1 MLPQRLSLALLLSLS
16 VVGAAAAEPAGDAEP
31 TEEAPAASEAAGGA
45 DAPADAGPTPE
56 VETADAPA
64 PADADADLES
74 PITAD
79 ALPPTDP
86 PDDAFENPP
95 PAEFPP
101 KHSFYYT
108 NLTAVRLNPLGL
120 ENRFQVD
127 YRWRIY
133 DNTESVLKKGSFI
146 GFGVE
151 PLLNPAITRVSAVLT
166 LQPLAVLQ
174 LRAAYGVMSFFGTF
188 DYLQSYNTPTAE
200 HYTAEYES
208 TTDDRYAATGTQ
220 AQFAALLQAK
230 VGPIAIRNNLQAFRT
245 DINLRDNDGDGRKD
259 PVFYYIRDDIMIRG
273 HGWHLINDTDVL
285 YLSKFGLTAGLRAT
299 VVKPFYKTED
309 YLTGE
314 PLDDPN
320 GPTFRLGPLLGFT
333 FFDRPE
339 KRFNKPTILVISQW
353 WIKHRYRVSGSPELS
368 TDGTV
373 ERGSVGDSLPGM
385 PTLVLGFAFQGQ
397 LWGKN

>member
-1 MLPQRLSLALLLSLS
+1 MPSLRLPLALVLSTTFI
-16 VVGAAAAEPAGDAEP
+16 GTAAAEPAGDVDPSEEVPAAGADEAADAEP
-31 TEEAPAASEAAGGA
+31 AAENENDAAGS
-45 DAPADAGPTPE
+45 DAAEEDTE
-56 VETADAPA
+56 
-64 PADADADLES
+64 LES
-74 PITAD
+74 PIAAD

-95 PAEFPP
+95 PTEFPP
-101 KHSFYYT
+101 KHSIYYT
-108 NLTAVRLNPLGL
+108 NLTAARLNPLGL

-127 YRWRIY
+127 YRWRVY
-133 DNTESVLKKGSFI
+133 DNTDSALKKGSYI

-188 DYLQSYNTPTAE
+188 DFLQSYNTPTAE

-208 TTDDRYAATGTQ
+208 TTDQRYAETGTQ
-220 AQFAALLQAK
+220 AQLSALLQGK
-230 VGPIAIRNNLQAFRT
+230 VGPIAIRNNLQFFRT

-273 HGWHLINDTDVL
+273 HGWHMINDSDVL
-285 YLSKFGLTAGLRAT
+285 YLSKFGLTAGVRAT
-299 VVKPFYKTED
+299 VVKAFYKTED

-314 PLDDPN
+314 AIQDPN
-320 GPTFRLGPLLGFT
+320 SPTFRLGPLLGFT

-353 WIKHRYRVSGSPELS
+353 WIKHRYRASGSPEFS
-368 TDGTV
+368 SDGTV
-373 ERGSVGDSLPGM
+373 ERGSVGDSLRGM

-397 LWGKN
+397 LWGKS